1 MINLWVDF
9 LFTSLSSWSLRH
21 RDLSPPGQ
29 MCHPSANTLM
39 ETLKCTSWLQPSLVP
54 DKGGMK
60 SASLKDLCPEDK
72 RRIANLIKELARVSE
87 EKEVTEERLKA
98 EQESECQ
105 ELLSLY
111 QKYLSEQQEKLTHS
125 LSELEVAK
133 QKEQQVSCFRSFHQ
147 PPPPLELD
155 GSYRS
160 IARPQPLH
168 KSNRMACGSPSPKSL
183 AQSCRNGHVLGTATP
198 GGRQE
203 DTNGFL
209 LENGLRSRCNNGS
222 SPAKQK
228 LPPPSK
234 RTPNVDQR
242 KSTCPLQTC
251 FFHKKFGS
259 PDPDSF
265 QDGCCIPKGY
275 SGPHG
280 GPSAGLSC
288 SPRPLG
294 LNSSTD
300 ARAQETGS
308 GKRLSEERRKQL
320 LLQKMELEIKKERLQ
335 NLLAKQEAKLL
346 LQQQQL
352 QQSRLDYNR
361 ARRLFSYFKNMG
373 KVLLVGPRL
382 LWSSRPSAQW
392 SPARLQGTHS
402 QDVGS
407 TAPSSPSSPGTGACG
422 QTRSDTGSSALLRCL
437 LAACF
442 SRKVSIPCC
451 PLHFLKAG
459 AKPPEQLSPFICLPP
474 TFWNEK
480 KMRNSS
486 ELIEI
491 CKLKVCW

>member
-1 MINLWVDF
+1 MAHREHCKPLPTTPCAGGAVVERLPLAGGWAHVTGASSKRF
-9 LFTSLSSWSLRH
+9 L
-21 RDLSPPGQ
+21 P
-29 MCHPSANTLM
+29 
-39 ETLKCTSWLQPSLVP
+39 LQPS
-54 DKGGMK
+54 
-60 SASLKDLCPEDK
+60 
-72 RRIANLIKELARVSE
+72 
-87 EKEVTEERLKA
+87 
-98 EQESECQ
+98 
-105 ELLSLY
+105 
-111 QKYLSEQQEKLTHS
+111 HS
-125 LSELEVAK
+125 LATPQDPRRGWPPGLDRPSMPLYAGSGVGFHGTATHGGE
-133 QKEQQVSCFRSFHQ
+133 QPIMSKERSFHQ

-361 ARRLFSYFKNMG
+361 
-373 KVLLVGPRL
+373 
-382 LWSSRPSAQW
+382 
-392 SPARLQGTHS
+392 
-402 QDVGS
+402 
-407 TAPSSPSSPGTGACG
+407 
-422 QTRSDTGSSALLRCL
+422 
-437 LAACF
+437 
-442 SRKVSIPCC
+442 
-451 PLHFLKAG
+451 
-459 AKPPEQLSPFICLPP
+459 
-474 TFWNEK
+474 
-480 KMRNSS
+480 
-486 ELIEI
+486 
-491 CKLKVCW
+491 